1 MSAYDI
7 LSSRGVTR
15 LCHFTKLQSFTHII
29 TSPEGILS
37 SDSIRQDTKNVLDS
51 ARYDGELDHVCC
63 SIQYP
68 SSWFLNKAIERNSDQ
83 IFKDFIVL
91 YIDLSILNEREA
103 KYCPCNS
110 SRENGAYICSDMD
123 SIDSIFAGVVRTFKY
138 PRSPKMLQCCPTDG
152 QAEILIKGNIPP
164 KYITGIAVGNQ
175 DIASRVYGIL
185 KVFNTKLIPIY
196 IAPDVLTTR
205 WSNMIKNGRCS
216 TETLFDCS
224 SEEV

>member
-51 ARYDGELDHVCC
+51 ARYDGELDHICC

-68 SSWFLNKAIERNSDQ
+68 NSWFLNKAIERNSDQ

-123 SIDSIFAGVVRTFKY
+123 SIDSIFAGVVGTFKY

-164 KYITGIAVGNQ
+164 KYITGIAVTR
-175 DIASRVYGIL
+175 ILHREFMVY
-185 KVFNTKLIPIY
+185 
-196 IAPDVLTTR
+196 
-205 WSNMIKNGRCS
+205 
-216 TETLFDCS
+216 
-224 SEEV
+224 

>member
-7 LSSRGVTR
+7 LNYRGVTR

-37 SDSIRQDTKNVLDS
+37 SDSIRQDTKNVIDS
-51 ARYDGELDHVCC
+51 ARYDGELDYICC

-68 SSWFLNKAIERNSDQ
+68 NSWFLNKAIERNSDQ

-91 YIDLSILNEREA
+91 YIDLNILNEREA

-110 SRENGAYICSDMD
+110 SRENGAYICNDMD
-123 SIDSIFAGVVRTFKY
+123 SIDLIFANVVETFRY
-138 PRSPKMLQCCPTDG
+138 PRSPQMLPCCPTDG
-152 QAEILIKGNIPP
+152 QAEILIKGNISP
-164 KYITGIAVGNQ
+164 KYITGIAVGNL

-185 KVFNTKLIPIY
+185 TVCNMRSIPIY
-196 IAPDVLTTR
+196 VAPDVLTTR
-205 WSNMIKNGRCS
+205 WSSMIKSGS
-216 TETLFDCS
+216 VPAEILFDCS

>member
-1 MSAYDI
+1 MSAYDTLI
-7 LSSRGVTR
+7 SRGVTR

-29 TSPEGILS
+29 TSPEGILPS
-37 SDSIRQDTKNVLDS
+37 NSIRQDTKNVLDS
-51 ARYDGELDHVCC
+51 ARYDGEADHICC

-68 SSWFLNKAIERNSDQ
+68 NSWFLNKAIERNPDK

-91 YIDLSILNEREA
+91 YVDPSILNEREA

-110 SRENGAYICSDMD
+110 SRENGAYICNNMD
-123 SIDSIFAGVVRTFKY
+123 SIDSIFANVVKPFKY
-138 PRSPKMLQCCPTDG
+138 PRSPEMLQYCPTDG

-164 KYITGIAVGNQ
+164 KYITGIATGNR
-175 DIASRVYGIL
+175 DIAARVYGIL
-185 KVFNTKLIPIY
+185 KVFNIKAIPIY

-205 WSNMIKNGRCS
+205 WSSMIKTGKCP

-224 SEEV
+224 SGEV

>member
-1 MSAYDI
+1 MPFYKASKFYPYYYLTRRNFYRVIPFGRI
-7 LSSRGVTR
+7 L
-15 LCHFTKLQSFTHII
+15 KI
-29 TSPEGILS
+29 
-37 SDSIRQDTKNVLDS
+37 VLDS
-51 ARYDGELDHVCC
+51 ARYDGELDHICC

-68 SSWFLNKAIERNSDQ
+68 NSWFLNKAIERNSDQ

-123 SIDSIFAGVVRTFKY
+123 SIDSIFAGVVGTFKY

-164 KYITGIAVGNQ
+164 K
-175 DIASRVYGIL
+175 VYNWNCCRKPGYCIESL
-185 KVFNTKLIPIY
+185 WYTKG
-196 IAPDVLTTR
+196 V
-205 WSNMIKNGRCS
+205 
-216 TETLFDCS
+216 
-224 SEEV
+224 

>member
-7 LSSRGVTR
+7 LNNRGVTR

-29 TSPEGILS
+29 TSTEGILPS
-37 SDSIRQDTKNVLDS
+37 NSIRQDTKNVIDS
-51 ARYDGELDHVCC
+51 ARYDGELDHICC

-68 SSWFLNKAIERNSDQ
+68 NSWFLNKAIERNSDQ

-91 YIDLSILNEREA
+91 YVDLSILNNREA

-110 SRENGAYICSDMD
+110 SRASGAYICKNMD
-123 SIDSIFAGVVRTFKY
+123 SIDSIFADTVSTFKY
-138 PRSPKMLQCCPTDG
+138 PRPAKMLQNCPTDG

-164 KYITGIAVGNQ
+164 KYITGIAVGNRN
-175 DIASRVYGIL
+175 IASRVYGIL
-185 KVFNTKLIPIY
+185 EVFNIKSILIY
-196 IAPDVLTTR
+196 IAPDVLTTS
-205 WSNMIKNGRCS
+205 WSNIIKNGKYPAES
-216 TETLFDCS
+216 LFDCF

>member
-51 ARYDGELDHVCC
+51 ARYDGELDHICC

-68 SSWFLNKAIERNSDQ
+68 NSWFLNKAIERNSDQ

-103 KYCPCNS
+103 KYCLH
-110 SRENGAYICSDMD
+110 M
-123 SIDSIFAGVVRTFKY
+123 
-138 PRSPKMLQCCPTDG
+138 
-152 QAEILIKGNIPP
+152 
-164 KYITGIAVGNQ
+164 
-175 DIASRVYGIL
+175 
-185 KVFNTKLIPIY
+185 
-196 IAPDVLTTR
+196 
-205 WSNMIKNGRCS
+205 
-216 TETLFDCS
+216 
-224 SEEV
+224 

>member
-1 MSAYDI
+1 MSAYNL
-7 LSSRGVTR
+7 LSNRGVTR

-29 TSPEGILS
+29 TSTDGILS

-51 ARYDGELDHVCC
+51 ARYDGELDYICC

-68 SSWFLNKAIERNSDQ
+68 NSWFLNRAIERNSDQ
-83 IFKDFIVL
+83 IFKDFVVL
-91 YIDLSILNEREA
+91 YIDLNILNEREA

-110 SRENGAYICSDMD
+110 SRENGAYIRSDMN
-123 SIDSIFAGVVRTFKY
+123 SIDSIFDDVVRTFKY
-138 PRSPKMLQCCPTDG
+138 PRSLNMLQCCPTDG

-185 KVFNTKLIPIY
+185 KVFNTKFIPIY

-205 WSNMIKNGRCS
+205 WSSMIKNGRCP